1 MRLIEE
7 FRAGLTGR
15 RTETRSMI
23 LSHGQLAPIQRAS
36 ARAASLLTLA
46 LLGLSIQ
53 AAHAFPD
60 YPVTGAQRGTA
71 QKVAEAGVP
80 LSELAPN
87 APDSYTV
94 KRGDTLWD
102 ISKLF
107 LRSPWRW
114 PELWGMNLQDIRNP
128 HLIYPGQTLY
138 LERQDGLARLR
149 TSAPGAAA
157 APGEPEIVRISP
169 RIRSQSLSEM
179 ALPML
184 KPHLIEPFLAD
195 PLVVE
200 AGALEI
206 APRIIATVDDRVLM
220 TTGDRAYARGE
231 AADPLRAEPG
241 QPRIYRIVRQAVA
254 LKDPLTQ
261 EILGYEALYVGK
273 AELVRGEST
282 EESANG
288 KGGIV
293 SEYVPATLDVLSA
306 KEEVRAGDRLIPEPP
321 RAFMNYM
328 PHAPHTEVD
337 ARVVSIYGSG
347 AMVNAAQNQVI
358 AINLGEQDGIQTGH
372 VLHLMTQGDRIKDTT
387 DPSRPTIKLPSESN
401 GVAIVFRVFDR
412 IAYALI
418 LDVRNTVR
426 VGDRLVNPR

>member
-87 APDSYTV
+87 APDSYRV

-128 HLIYPGQTLY
+128 HLIYPGQLLTLVKSGG
-138 LERQDGLARLR
+138 RARLVFGGGSGG
-149 TSAPGAAA
+149 T
-157 APGEPEIVRISP
+157 VKLSP
-169 RIRSQSLSEM
+169 RVRAGDGDLGPIASIPL
-179 ALPML
+179 
-184 KPHLIEPFLAD
+184 HLIEPFLNDA
-195 PLVVE
+195 VVLDSDTL
-200 AGALEI
+200 AR
-206 APRIIATVDDRVLM
+206 APRIVAGREGRVLLSR
-220 TTGDRAYARGE
+220 GDTAYVRGDLPATRDWRIFREARPLH
-231 AADPLRAEPG
+231 DPSSG
-241 QPRIYRIVRQAVA
+241 
-254 LKDPLTQ
+254 
-261 EILGYEALYVGK
+261 EILGYEAAFVGNAEYV
-273 AELVRGEST
+273 RPGETRTDAKGAT
-282 EESANG
+282 E
-288 KGGIV
+288 I
-293 SEYVPATLDVLSA
+293 VPATFTLSSLRQEA
-306 KEEVRAGDRLIPEPP
+306 SIGDRIAQAPVRDYRNYVP
-321 RAFMNYM
+321 RA
-328 PHAPHTEVD
+328 PDKPIEG
-337 ARVVSIYGSG
+337 RIISIYGDGLSAG
-347 AMVNAAQNQVI
+347 QNQIV
-358 AINLGEQDGIQTGH
+358 ALNRGVRDGVERGH
-372 VLHLMTQGDRIKDTT
+372 VLSVLRAGERLQDRADPLKTT
-387 DPSRPTIKLPSESN
+387 LQLPDEAH
-401 GVAIVFRVFDR
+401 GQLFVFRVFDR
-412 IAYALI
+412 VSYALI
-418 LDVRNTVR
+418 LSAETAVRP
-426 VGDRLVNPR
+426 GDRFTPP